1 MLIKGFLT
9 AKGEGIRSYSEKLL
23 ISHYP
28 KVYDEVFSL
37 SSEKAPQ
44 QASEKVISEKVLHF
58 EGKNEDLIQLS
69 QQIVQQLSSE
79 GYKVQSGTKP
89 MGIIIQAQKA
99 GVLRDIITADRA
111 FTILISG
118 EPDDFTIHV
127 GIGKWIQN
135 LAVAAVEAVLTSGL
149 FLVVDVPEVLW
160 TREVEKGIIKEIT
173 GIVVTGDS

>member
-1 MLIKGFLT
+1 MY
-9 AKGEGIRSYSEKLL
+9 A
-23 ISHYP
+23 
-28 KVYDEVFSL
+28 EVFSL

-44 QASEKVISEKVLHF
+44 KASEKVISEKVLRF

-69 QQIVQQLSSE
+69 QEIVQQLEAE
-79 GYKVQSGTKP
+79 GYKTQSGTNP

-118 EPDDFTIHV
+118 QPDDFTIHV

-135 LAVAAVEAVLTSGL
+135 LTVAAVEAVLTAGL

-173 GIVVTGDS
+173 GVVVTGDSY